1 MLHDLQVHIS
11 HIGEMKFKGVADP
24 QSVVQFSTAH
34 LAARQF
40 SQEPPS
46 AKAELVSDFSMRLC
60 VITPS
65 TMAALHYA
73 ANHHQTHC
81 VQIMSADVCV
91 RYLTC
96 ADLDH
101 QLPGRSSWL
110 PGALLLLIKLITDL
124 YSFLT
129 TCLWLLKLRSR
140 LEKACSML

>member
-46 AKAELVSDFSMRLC
+46 AKAELVSNFSMRLC
-60 VITPS
+60 VITPF

-73 ANHHQTHC
+73 ANHHQTHR
-81 VQIMSADVCV
+81 VQIMSADVCMQ
-91 RYLTC
+91 C
-96 ADLDH
+96 CSCFH
-101 QLPGRSSWL
+101 QQHVAGN
-110 PGALLLLIKLITDL
+110 
-124 YSFLT
+124 
-129 TCLWLLKLRSR
+129 
-140 LEKACSML
+140 CSI